1 MLKQC
6 NDIAHN
12 ILNQVQRVI
21 SSPFWFFGNII
32 ITATWFV
39 VQYILPVPWDP
50 PKDFFPFT
58 VLAYT
63 LMTQWI
69 ENAVKV
75 QQSLLQ
81 EAQQKQDTQTADQIS
96 KIEKMVGHI
105 DQLVRESARRDAV
118 MVELINALDLTVDK
132 ILDIQKSGG
141 DGTV

>member
-39 VQYILPVPWDP
+39 VQYLLPVPWDP

-141 DGTV
+141 